1 MCKQITFYLANNSR
15 ARPETAGSSGLK
27 LNISNC
33 NIHIMTITFAN
44 VKAAKGEER
53 SCMAEGCTEMA
64 CNACKCSQCP
74 PAAQFKVCAPR
85 ALVSA
90 L

>member
-15 ARPETAGSSGLK
+15 AWPETAGSFGLK
-27 LNISNC
+27 LNNSNC

-53 SCMAEGCTEMA
+53 SCMAKGCTEVA
-64 CNACKCSQCP
+64 CNACKCSQYP
-74 PAAQFKVCAPR
+74 PSNPV
-85 ALVSA
+85 
-90 L
+90 